1 MPTATTFQDA
11 QLWKQ
16 QLLEHR
22 RVLLE
27 RLIAEFPQV
36 LKTKRTTVDTL
47 RLKLFKGIQPHLDS

>member
-1 MPTATTFQDA
+1 MPTATFQDP

-16 QLLEHR
+16 QILEHR

-36 LKTKRTTVDTL
+36 LKTHRTAVDTL
-47 RLKLFKGIQPHLDS
+47 RIKLFKGIQPHSDS